1 VVALSLAS
9 ACGGTSLVGE
19 FAGGIE
25 GRSERFTVS
34 IDAVDATGAV
44 RGRVRI
50 GEPPE
55 GGFPAPRAEVGYP
68 PDATPPELSVLV
80 DNGVAGFEHPVREAR
95 LSDGTMLMATISFVD
110 FWRDWCASLD
120 GNPATGRQFVIA
132 PSGCF
137 VVDEGGQ
144 HVAVD
149 CGKLALL
156 NQLGV
161 CFCTPDGCAEVST
174 VSRATLTL
182 TVDDDDHLSG
192 RFSRASGTLRL
203 ARVREGG

>member
-1 VVALSLAS
+1 MIGFGLAA
-9 ACGGTSLVGE
+9 ACGGGASLVGE

-25 GRSERFTVS
+25 GRTERFTVA
-34 IDAVDATGAV
+34 IDAVEATGAV

-50 GEPPE
+50 GDPPE

-80 DNGVAGFEHPVREAR
+80 DNGVAGFEHPLREAR
-95 LSDGTMLMATISFVD
+95 LTDGTMLSATISFVD
-110 FWRDWCASLD
+110 FWRDWCAILD
-120 GNPATGRQFVIA
+120 GNPATGRSFSIA
-132 PSGCF
+132 PGGCF
-137 VVDEGGQ
+137 VVDGGQ

-174 VSRATLTL
+174 VSRAMLAL
-182 TVDDDDHLSG
+182 TVEDSDHLSG

-203 ARVREGG
+203 ARVR